1 MSKGFSRVFIDAEGI
16 HPSFEEMSDA
26 LIASLPNRYPAFL
39 NAHKKGRC
47 KRSGQGKTL
56 DQGAT
61 NQRQ

>member
-1 MSKGFSRVFIDAEGI
+1 MRGFSQINNKAGKILLRRRKGPTLFSE
-16 HPSFEEMSDA
+16 SFRG
-26 LIASLPNRYPAFL
+26 LRKRLFNG
-39 NAHKKGRC
+39 HKKGRC

>member
-1 MSKGFSRVFIDAEGI
+1 MQGTGI
-16 HPSFEEMSDA
+16 QQLS
-26 LIASLPNRYPAFL
+26 I
-39 NAHKKGRC
+39 AHKKGRC

>member
-1 MSKGFSRVFIDAEGI
+1 MQREISDGFIG
-16 HPSFEEMSDA
+16 
-26 LIASLPNRYPAFL
+26 AFL
-39 NAHKKGRC
+39 WEGASAFHQAKKGRC

>member
-1 MSKGFSRVFIDAEGI
+1 MKFRTLPTIRGGECSAAAT
-16 HPSFEEMSDA
+16 SDE
-26 LIASLPNRYPAFL
+26 LI
-39 NAHKKGRC
+39 AHKKGRC

>member
-1 MSKGFSRVFIDAEGI
+1 
-16 HPSFEEMSDA
+16 MSDDISGSSMQEGNEVFRA
-26 LIASLPNRYPAFL
+26 D
-39 NAHKKGRC
+39 KKGRC